1 MNSIRKYIAEFIGTC
16 VLVTLGCG
24 TAMLVGCDAE
34 YGGGYILT
42 ALAFGLVIVG
52 MAYCVGN
59 ISGCHINPAVSLGV
73 LLSGGMSA
81 AEFCGYVVS
90 QCLGALA
97 GSGILAAIFNL
108 GEVEDM
114 TGGFGSNGLAGV
126 NGSAAAGLL
135 VEIVLTF
142 VFVLTI
148 LGVTSKKAG
157 HGSFGGLVI
166 GLTLTLVHIL
176 GIGLTGTSV
185 NPARSFGPAVVA
197 AISGNSQPLAQLWV
211 FIVGP
216 FVGAAVAALVYKFL
230 ESAQPEKKAKKSK

>member
-1 MNSIRKYIAEFIGTC
+1 MKKYIAEFIGTA
-16 VLVTLGCG
+16 VLVILGCG
-24 TAMLVGCDAE
+24 TAMLVGCNAAH
-34 YGGGYILT
+34 GGGYVLT

-73 LLSGGMSA
+73 LLSGGMSVKD
-81 AEFCGYVVS
+81 FVGYVVS

-97 GSGILAAIFNL
+97 GAGVLAAIFGL
-108 GEVEDM
+108 GNVTDM

-126 NGSAAAGLL
+126 NGSAVAGLI
-135 VEIVLTF
+135 VEVVLTF
-142 VFVLTI
+142 IFVMTI

-185 NPARSFGPAVVA
+185 NPARSIGPAIVA
-197 AISGNSQPLAQLWV
+197 AINGNTAPIADVWV

-216 FVGAAVAALVYKFL
+216 LAGAALAAVVYKFL
-230 ESAQPEKKAKKSK
+230 EKSKD